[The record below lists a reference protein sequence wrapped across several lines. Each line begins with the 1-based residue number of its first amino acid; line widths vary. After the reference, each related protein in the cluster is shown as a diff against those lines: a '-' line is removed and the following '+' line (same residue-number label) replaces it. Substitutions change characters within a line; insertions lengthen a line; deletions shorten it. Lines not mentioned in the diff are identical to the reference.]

1 MMQTIFPHVF
11 SAVDYN
17 AISQVIHS
25 LTEQSLCH
33 VPNVT
38 VCRFE
43 VAGFFFFPLILVLGF
58 LKLSI
63 TIEYQV
69 HKVPFIKTMTDGW
82 LWKAFAVHAELC

>member
-43 VAGFFFFPLILVLGF
+43 VAGFFFPTNFSFG
-58 LKLSI
+58 
-63 TIEYQV
+63 
-69 HKVPFIKTMTDGW
+69 VPKIVDNYRISST
-82 LWKAFAVHAELC
+82 